1 MIYVGVDIG
10 KSEHCFAAID
20 AQGKVVLKPTRFTQD
35 ASGFAKLARILRDLG
50 SPEAIKIGMEA
61 TGHYWVL
68 LADEIRVLGYDPEV
82 FNPILSCDAAR
93 SSVRGR
99 KTDEDDCLVIAK
111 VVRDGG
117 YSRVMLPE
125 SSMGELK
132 RLTRYRQ
139 HVVEQCANAKK
150 RLISILDLVFPEF
163 VQVMKEPFGPT
174 ALALLAKAPS
184 ARLMASH
191 KAKSLSGMVKKKS
204 HGRLGL
210 ERVEEL
216 IIKANTSIAVRRCD
230 KASELAIQHL
240 VAEIELLEEQ
250 TAAFE
255 QQIEAIPVP
264 GRDLLQSIPGIGPVL
279 SSVILAE
286 IVTID
291 RFIPKPGDAG
301 TSGGIN
307 RLLAFAGLDPRVR
320 SSGQWTGKVK
330 MTKRGSRILRTAI
343 WRAAYLAR
351 NSEGFLEIYRHHKGT
366 MGQHQKLAL
375 SHVARKLV
383 QAIYGVLK
391 TQKPFNLDAFR
402 GKTCT
407 AA

>member
-10 KSEHCFAAID
+10 KAEHCLGAID

-35 ASGFAKLARILRDLG
+35 AAGFAKLARLLNDLG
-50 SPEAIKIGMEA
+50 SPESVKVGMEA

-68 LADEIRVLGYDPEV
+68 LADELSVLGYNPDV

-125 SSMGELK
+125 ASMGELK

-191 KAKSLSGMVKKKS
+191 KAKSLSGMVRKKS

-216 IIKANTSIAVRRCD
+216 IVKAKASIAVRRCD
-230 KASELAIQHL
+230 TASELAIRHL

-250 TAAFE
+250 IAAFE

-264 GRDLLQSIPGIGPVL
+264 GRDLLQSIPGVGPVL
-279 SSVILAE
+279 SSVIMAE

-291 RFIPKPGDAG
+291 RFIPKPGDEG

-330 MTKRGSRILRTAI
+330 MTKRGSRILRTAV

-351 NSEGFLEIYRHHKGT
+351 NSEGFSDIYRHHKGT

-375 SHVARKLV
+375 SHVARKIV

-402 GKTCT
+402 GKTRT